1 MVKNLDK
8 IIKTNFKTKQS
19 IMKYATIVLAA
30 LMMSTT
36 SALQMNQGI
45 TLKGNTT
52 TVANST
58 VKAANETNNATN
70 ATKADDYKR
79 PAPSLPNAGV
89 PAQKEMQNGELP
101 VLTNADK
108 PTEQPGY
115 LRQGAKDREQTA
127 EDPNL
132 KKGFGLK

>member
-1 MVKNLDK
+1 
-8 IIKTNFKTKQS
+8 
-19 IMKYATIVLAA
+19 
-30 LMMSTT
+30 MSTT

-45 TLKGNTT
+45 TLTGNTT
-52 TVANST
+52 TVA
-58 VKAANETNNATN
+58 ANETKNATN